1 MSNIEPTP
9 PITESAT
16 AITSSYEQ
24 DQKTQAQIE
33 AIENEIKSQQKL
45 TSDRQP
51 LSNLVDIYKKGNT
64 SSSSSSSDSGNKNF
78 ILGSEYLCQ
87 KYTSWRMIRGD
98 GNCYYRAF
106 LYAVCE
112 ELVTRGLGSGG
123 GSDVD
128 KELERMQK
136 YGKNIEFIYTSE
148 CFL

>member
-64 SSSSSSSDSGNKNF
+64 SSSSSSSSRRRRRR
-78 ILGSEYLCQ
+78 SSSSSSSSSSRE
-87 KYTSWRMIRGD
+87 
-98 GNCYYRAF
+98 
-106 LYAVCE
+106 
-112 ELVTRGLGSGG
+112 
-123 GSDVD
+123 
-128 KELERMQK
+128 
-136 YGKNIEFIYTSE
+136 
-148 CFL
+148 